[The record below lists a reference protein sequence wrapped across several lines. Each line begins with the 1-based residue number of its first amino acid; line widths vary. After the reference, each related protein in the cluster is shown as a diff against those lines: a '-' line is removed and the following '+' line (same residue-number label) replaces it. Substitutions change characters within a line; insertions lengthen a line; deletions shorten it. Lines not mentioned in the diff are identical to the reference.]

1 MTVTQARIVFTDLG
15 ATVSQDRQVSGELL
29 HLGLY
34 NTSRLLLRET
44 EAHS

>member
-1 MTVTQARIVFTDLG
+1 MPVMQARIVFTDLG
-15 ATVSQDRQVSGELL
+15 ATVGQDRQVSGELL

-34 NTSRLLLRET
+34 DTSRRLLRET